1 VDPRSRDERFM
12 RRALDLAPGGLG
24 RVEPNPMVGAVVV
37 RGDRVVG
44 EGFHAR
50 FGGPHAEV
58 VALAQAGTEARGAQL
73 FVTLEPCCHHGKTP
87 PCTDA
92 ILAAGVRRVVAA
104 VGDPFPEVCGR
115 GFAILKQ
122 AGLEV
127 EVGVLETE
135 ARRLNAAYFKRQA
148 TGLPLVIAKWAM
160 TLDGRLATAS
170 GESRWISSEAARRRV
185 HELRRIVDAVLVG
198 ARTARIDEPRLTV
211 RHVEPL
217 AERGQ
222 PARVIL
228 DAALSLE
235 PDREPVRS
243 AAEVPVLIYTTDDGL
258 RSEAERA
265 AALRRAGA
273 VLVAA
278 PKAPGGVSPEAV
290 LRDLGARGMSRVL
303 VEGGARILG
312 SFFAAGL
319 VDRVLVFVS
328 PRILGSA
335 GALSPV
341 GGPGSAGAK
350 PGFAEATPGALAPL
364 GPGLTLAE
372 AVAVQDAT
380 FSQAGP
386 DLVIEGRIGEF

>member
-1 VDPRSRDERFM
+1 MDPRSRDERFM

-24 RVEPNPMVGAVVV
+24 RVAPNPMVGAVVV
-37 RGDRVVG
+37 QGDRVVG

-58 VALAQAGTEARGAQL
+58 VALAQAGTEARGAEL
-73 FVTLEPCCHHGKTP
+73 FVTLEPCCHRGKTP

-104 VGDPFPEVCGR
+104 VGDPFPEARGR

-228 DAALSLE
+228 DAA
-235 PDREPVRS
+235 
-243 AAEVPVLIYTTDDGL
+243 
-258 RSEAERA
+258 
-265 AALRRAGA
+265 
-273 VLVAA
+273 
-278 PKAPGGVSPEAV
+278 
-290 LRDLGARGMSRVL
+290 
-303 VEGGARILG
+303 
-312 SFFAAGL
+312 
-319 VDRVLVFVS
+319 
-328 PRILGSA
+328 
-335 GALSPV
+335 
-341 GGPGSAGAK
+341 
-350 PGFAEATPGALAPL
+350 
-364 GPGLTLAE
+364 
-372 AVAVQDAT
+372 
-380 FSQAGP
+380 
-386 DLVIEGRIGEF
+386 